1 MDHTAPPDMA
11 SLRSCQ
17 VVPGLLPS
25 ALCRLPALLVHPFP
39 ESSWTTTVS
48 SSSVVLLAFVL
59 QPQHLSAP
67 RAGKMPPSGVP
78 CSTPCQAQAR
88 NGTFLSCKGVHERT
102 FTSKTS
108 LAKRVVPAKMFVKN
122 ESINF
127 IIFRSNCTLF
137 CLGVQF
143 LPTDLSQVVVH
154 TGKLQLVLLWREK
167 PVLLALPS
175 NLGIPVP
182 ASYPVFRTKWREI
195 S

>member
-1 MDHTAPPDMA
+1 MA

-108 LAKRVVPAKMFVKN
+108 LAKRVVPAKMFVKMSHKFYHFPFYLHPFLSWGSVRPN
-122 ESINF
+122 GFIYSGSSI
-127 IIFRSNCTLF
+127 
-137 CLGVQF
+137 
-143 LPTDLSQVVVH
+143 VVH
-154 TGKLQLVLLWREK
+154 TGKLQQVLLWREK
-167 PVLLALPS
+167 SVLLALPS
-175 NLGIPVP
+175 NLVIPVP